1 MLEKLN
7 ENEYWKA
14 ELVNGN
20 LHNQIKPSNQ
30 LGNETYKC
38 LQNNFT
44 ATPSMPLP
52 LYNLYINEIICTF
65 SSTELLNK
73 QNN

>member
-7 ENEYWKA
+7 ENECWKA
-14 ELVNGN
+14 KLVSGN

-38 LQNNFT
+38 LQNNVT
-44 ATPSMPLP
+44 ATPSMQENTQI
-52 LYNLYINEIICTF
+52 YCT
-65 SSTELLNK
+65 
-73 QNN
+73 QP